1 MSKIGYA
8 RVSTSDQDASV
19 QVERLKAAGCTII
32 RSETASGASRE
43 GRRELGIILQFIHPG
58 EELVVVRLD
67 RLGRSARD
75 VLNIVHEIDGKGAV
89 LRILEPEVVSTAG
102 PSGRMMI
109 QVLGMVADLELTF
122 IQERQKAGI
131 EAAKV
136 RGVYRGRKKSVP
148 EDEIRRL
155 ARQGVGKAAIARQ
168 LRIGRSS
175 VYRALADDPP
185 AAPLPS
191 PPTEAE
197 TGHTKTAV
205 VRLHLRVERNSKF
218 VRGKKR
224 VIEDI
229 EDILER
235 RYGMNWLD
243 NGDYRLLVPYGAPGC
258 TDETLGGAIAE
269 LHREMAFIADL
280 RHCFIE
286 TDFHEPATDR
296 SW

>member
-43 GRRELGIILQFIHPG
+43 GRHELGIILQFIHPG

-131 EAAKV
+131 EAAKAL
-136 RGVYRGRKKSVP
+136 GIYKGRRKSIP

-155 ARQGVGKAAIARQ
+155 HRSGVGKAAIARQ

-175 VYRALADDPP
+175 VYRAIAG
-185 AAPLPS
+185 APTMASSPS
-191 PPTEAE
+191 PEAE
-197 TGHTKTAV
+197 AGNGKSAV
-205 VRLHLRVERNSKF
+205 IHLHLRVERNSKF
-218 VRGKKR
+218 VRGKKQ
-224 VIEDI
+224 VTEDI
-229 EDILER
+229 EGMLELDH
-235 RYGMNWLD
+235 GMIRLD
-243 NGDYRLLVPYGAPGC
+243 NGDYQLIVGYGEPGC
-258 TDETLGGAIAE
+258 VDETLDGAIDE
-269 LHREMAFIADL
+269 LHRAMSFIADL
-280 RHCFIE
+280 RNCFIE
-286 TDFHEPATDR
+286 TDFHEPDTDR
-296 SW
+296 YW

>member
-19 QVERLKAAGCTII
+19 QIERLRAAGCGVI

-43 GRRELGIILQFIHPG
+43 GRGELDTILQFVHPG

-75 VLNIVHEIDGKGAV
+75 VLNIVHDIDGKGAV

-131 EAAKV
+131 EAAKA
-136 RGVYRGRKKSVP
+136 RGVYKGRKKSVP

-155 ARQGVGKAAIARQ
+155 HRSGVGKAAIARQ
-168 LRIGRSS
+168 LHIGRSS
-175 VYRALADDPP
+175 VYRAIAGEPP

-191 PPTEAE
+191 PPAEVE
-197 TGHTKTAV
+197 TGHTKTGRGA
-205 VRLHLRVERNSKF
+205 ERDG
-218 VRGKKR
+218 V
-224 VIEDI
+224 
-229 EDILER
+229 L
-235 RYGMNWLD
+235 
-243 NGDYRLLVPYGAPGC
+243 
-258 TDETLGGAIAE
+258 
-269 LHREMAFIADL
+269 
-280 RHCFIE
+280 
-286 TDFHEPATDR
+286 
-296 SW
+296 